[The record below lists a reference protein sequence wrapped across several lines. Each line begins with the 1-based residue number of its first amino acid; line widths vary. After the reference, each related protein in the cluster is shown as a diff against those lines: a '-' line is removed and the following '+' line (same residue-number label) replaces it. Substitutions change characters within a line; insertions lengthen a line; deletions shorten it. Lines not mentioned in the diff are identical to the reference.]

1 MQLFKR
7 LQVGLFTGTLA
18 ICLGWVGVISQ
29 SVQAQK
35 PINTTTSDSL
45 RLLDAKA
52 SEQSVDTRNTM
63 YYFTLNL
70 PKDAKP
76 MERVTVIQ
84 VGGRNLI
91 EYNKNQIGAFVNRE
105 RGQQVPL
112 REVKIDSDSQEVT
125 VIFARPVQPGQIL
138 TVNIG
143 PFENPQTD
151 GNYLFRVTAF
161 PEGATGGQLVGF
173 ARLRFVR

>member
-1 MQLFKR
+1 
-7 LQVGLFTGTLA
+7 
-18 ICLGWVGVISQ
+18 
-29 SVQAQK
+29 
-35 PINTTTSDSL
+35 
-45 RLLDAKA
+45 
-52 SEQSVDTRNTM
+52 M

-125 VIFARPVQPGQIL
+125 VTFARPVQPGQIL

-161 PEGATGGQLVGF
+161 PEGGTGGQLVGF